1 MVLFRGLQVV
11 LVLFNL
17 FLSDLDSAAE
27 CTFSKSVGD
36 TNFCDEVSTVKRRD
50 AIQGYLDRLQRWVCT
65 KLMKINKA
73 MGKDIH
79 TGQGSPKHKCKQSG
93 ECT

>member
-17 FLSDLDSAAE
+17 FVVDLVSAAE
-27 CTFSKSVGD
+27 CSFSKSVGD

-50 AIQGYLDRLQRWVCT
+50 AIQRDLDRLQRWV
-65 KLMKINKA
+65 
-73 MGKDIH
+73 
-79 TGQGSPKHKCKQSG
+79 
-93 ECT
+93 

>member
-1 MVLFRGLQVV
+1 M
-11 LVLFNL
+11 LFNL
-17 FLSDLDSAAE
+17 FVVDLDSAAE
-27 CTFSKSVGD
+27 CTFSKCVGD

-50 AIQGYLDRLQRWVCT
+50 AIQRDLDRLQRWVCT

-93 ECT
+93 KCT

>member
-1 MVLFRGLQVV
+1 MATRRIRNWLDAHSQSCGQQLNVHVETMVLFRGLQVV

-17 FLSDLDSAAE
+17 FVVDWDGAAE

-50 AIQGYLDRLQRWVCT
+50 AIQRDLDRLQRWV
-65 KLMKINKA
+65 
-73 MGKDIH
+73 
-79 TGQGSPKHKCKQSG
+79 
-93 ECT
+93 

>member
-1 MVLFRGLQVV
+1 MVFFRGLQMG

-36 TNFCDEVSTVKRRD
+36 TNFCDEVNPIKRRD
-50 AIQGYLDRLQRWVCT
+50 AIQRDLDKLQSSVCT
-65 KLMKINKA
+65 KLMKISKV
-73 MGKDIH
+73 MSKDIH
-79 TGQGSPKHKCKQSG
+79 MGQDCPKHKCKQSG